1 MFRWK
6 VWNKFLLSIELN
18 ADFLKKNRKTGEFFS
33 RFLSFFAILNFF
45 QKSLDIFSIA
55 SYNTQAVSEMLL

>member
-18 ADFLKKNRKTGEFFS
+18 ADFLKKKQKNGGVFLPFS
-33 RFLSFFAILNFF
+33 LFFAILNFF
-45 QKSLDIFSIA
+45 QKSLDIFSMA